1 MLKCINKLKLI
12 IFSFLTLAYKISGL
26 RLAKRMHLKIFEVE
40 YELTIGMGELNTI
53 IHTNLLKDYLKVDGF
68 VPSNCA
74 VCVDVGANIG
84 STSLIW
90 AKTVNGGKIFAI
102 EPHPKTYKIL
112 ERNIGINKANNKIF
126 PRQLAVGTTDGD
138 MVLFVSDEGTM
149 AMKPANYKWKGKEI
163 TVPSIS
169 MDSFIKK
176 EKIKMIDVLKIDIEG
191 YEAEALEGATK
202 TLQHTKRVVLEYHS
216 AELRKKCL
224 KILSQNGFESHE
236 KGSLIFS
243 WKS

>member
-90 AKTVNGGKIFAI
+90 AKTVNGGKILLFALLI
-102 EPHPKTYKIL
+102 PMFLSRIL
-112 ERNIGINKANNKIF
+112 
-126 PRQLAVGTTDGD
+126 
-138 MVLFVSDEGTM
+138 
-149 AMKPANYKWKGKEI
+149 
-163 TVPSIS
+163 
-169 MDSFIKK
+169 
-176 EKIKMIDVLKIDIEG
+176 
-191 YEAEALEGATK
+191 
-202 TLQHTKRVVLEYHS
+202 
-216 AELRKKCL
+216 
-224 KILSQNGFESHE
+224 
-236 KGSLIFS
+236 
-243 WKS
+243 